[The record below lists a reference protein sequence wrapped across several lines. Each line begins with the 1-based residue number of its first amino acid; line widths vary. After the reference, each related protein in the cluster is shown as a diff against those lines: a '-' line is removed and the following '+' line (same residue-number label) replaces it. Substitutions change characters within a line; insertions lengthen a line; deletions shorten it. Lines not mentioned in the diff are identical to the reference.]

1 MTPEQLAH
9 RLARPGFFAAMGT
22 GSADDAASANQAP
35 LRQAAVLVPLVLHRA
50 PAILLT
56 RRAAHLSAHAG
67 QVAFPGGR
75 LEAGESPEEAA
86 LREAEE
92 EVGLPRHW
100 PRLIGRMPQHQTG
113 TGYMV
118 TPVLG
123 LLEPGFPMLP
133 DPSEVAEAFEF
144 PLATLLDPAAPRRE
158 SKEWKG
164 RMREYW
170 VWPHDRHF
178 IWGAT
183 ATILVAL
190 AQALRE
196 G

>member
-1 MTPEQLAH
+1 MSPEQLAE
-9 RLARPGFFAAMGT
+9 RLARPGFFAAMGP
-22 GSADDAASANQAP
+22 GFSDDAPGATQP
-35 LRQAAVLVPLVLHRA
+35 GLRQAAVLVPLVLHPRH
-50 PAILLT
+50 AILLT

-75 LEAGESPEEAA
+75 LEEGESPEEAA

-100 PRLIGRMPQHQTG
+100 PRLLGRMPLHQTG

-123 LLEPGFPMLP
+123 LLEPGFPLLP

-144 PLATLLDPAAPRRE
+144 PLATLLDPDAPRRE
-158 SKEWKG
+158 SREWKG

-170 VWPHDRHF
+170 VWPHERHF

-183 ATILVAL
+183 ATILVGL
-190 AQALRE
+190 ARALRE
-196 G
+196 A

>member
-1 MTPEQLAH
+1 MISSPAGGALHLRVAGLVSHRDAQGRALRLCGTAH
-9 RLARPGFFAAMGT
+9 
-22 GSADDAASANQAP
+22 N
-35 LRQAAVLVPLVLHRA
+35 
-50 PAILLT
+50 LT
-56 RRAAHLSAHAG
+56 
-67 QVAFPGGR
+67 
-75 LEAGESPEEAA
+75 A

-100 PRLIGRMPQHQTG
+100 PRLIGRMPRHQTG

-123 LLEPGFPMLP
+123 LLEPGFPMMP

-170 VWPHDRHF
+170 VWPHDKHF

-183 ATILVAL
+183 AGMLVNLCDVL
-190 AQALRE
+190 AGAE
-196 G
+196 EAC

>member
-1 MTPEQLAH
+1 
-9 RLARPGFFAAMGT
+9 MGT

-100 PRLIGRMPQHQTG
+100 PRLIGRMPRHQTG

-123 LLEPGFPMLP
+123 LLERPLPNWLTSTTHQRPGSRIGPTTQSM
-133 DPSEVAEAFEF
+133 SSGQ
-144 PLATLLDPAAPRRE
+144 AP
-158 SKEWKG
+158 
-164 RMREYW
+164 
-170 VWPHDRHF
+170 
-178 IWGAT
+178 
-183 ATILVAL
+183 
-190 AQALRE
+190 
-196 G
+196 

>member
-1 MTPEQLAH
+1 
-9 RLARPGFFAAMGT
+9 
-22 GSADDAASANQAP
+22 
-35 LRQAAVLVPLVLHRA
+35 
-50 PAILLT
+50 
-56 RRAAHLSAHAG
+56 
-67 QVAFPGGR
+67 
-75 LEAGESPEEAA
+75 
-86 LREAEE
+86 
-92 EVGLPRHW
+92 
-100 PRLIGRMPQHQTG
+100 
-113 TGYMV
+113 
-118 TPVLG
+118 
-123 LLEPGFPMLP
+123 
-133 DPSEVAEAFEF
+133 VAEAFEF

>member
-1 MTPEQLAH
+1 M
-9 RLARPGFFAAMGT
+9 
-22 GSADDAASANQAP
+22 
-35 LRQAAVLVPLVLHRA
+35 
-50 PAILLT
+50 
-56 RRAAHLSAHAG
+56 
-67 QVAFPGGR
+67 
-75 LEAGESPEEAA
+75 
-86 LREAEE
+86 
-92 EVGLPRHW
+92 PR
-100 PRLIGRMPQHQTG
+100 HQTG

-123 LLEPGFPMLP
+123 LLEPGFPLMP

-158 SKEWKG
+158 SREWKG

-170 VWPHDRHF
+170 VWPHDTHF